1 MENFI
6 VSVCAFCY
14 EFLGVIAS
22 VIWLLFILVIVV
34 VIGALVFRWEG
45 FGPGR
50 HEFWCALEIS
60 TAMTLGITYEGL
72 EPNGVVSRLMSIILG
87 LDGVLLHGIVV
98 AALISAIG
106 GTKDRSQEWLEE
118 IDKRRDRRRLLENV
132 RKKLVEVAKKGE
144 TITYGEVMQLFNIPR
159 DHPEFG
165 IKDVVGDISNHEHS
179 KDRPRLS
186 AIVVKAGSQTESCP
200 NGCPDGSFF
209 GLSGLCEDLARSP
222 SDFSEPLSE
231 FEQDFVKSEQKR
243 VWMHWRA
250 DTDV

>member
-1 MENFI
+1 MKKI
-6 VSVCAFCY
+6 VSICAFCY
-14 EFLGVIAS
+14 EFLELIVS

-34 VIGALVFRWEG
+34 VIGAFVFRWEG

-98 AALISAIG
+98 AAFISAIG
-106 GTKDRSQEWLEE
+106 GTKKRSKEWLEG
-118 IDKRRDRRRLLENV
+118 IDLSRRRRLLENV
-132 RKKLVEVAKKGE
+132 RKKLIEVAKKGE
-144 TITYGEVMQLFNIPR
+144 TITYGDVMKLFNIPR
-159 DHPEFG
+159 DHPESG
-165 IKDVVGDISNHEHS
+165 IKDVVGEISNNEHS
-179 KDRPRLS
+179 EDRPLLS

-209 GLSGLCEDLARSP
+209 GLLGLCEDLARSP

-231 FEQDFVKSEQKR
+231 SEQDFVKSEQKR
-243 VWMHWRA
+243 VWMHWKA